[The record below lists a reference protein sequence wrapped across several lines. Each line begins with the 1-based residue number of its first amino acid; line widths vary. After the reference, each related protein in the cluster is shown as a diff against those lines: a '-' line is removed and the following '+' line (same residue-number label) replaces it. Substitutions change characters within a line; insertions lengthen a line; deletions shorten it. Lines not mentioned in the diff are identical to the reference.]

1 MVKLVREISAGLTVG
16 LVALPLAL
24 AFGIAGG
31 ATAAAGL
38 YTAIVAGLVSGLC
51 GGSKYQI
58 SGPTGAMSVI
68 LVGVVAKYGI
78 SGMLAAGLL
87 AGVLQILMGLLGL
100 GKLVK
105 LIPNPVIT
113 GFTNG
118 IAIVI
123 VLGQLKYIT
132 TAPFL
137 TVLVAATILLV
148 RRVNKTI
155 PASLFGLAVGIG
167 ANLLFGWNGPTV
179 QAIEPALP
187 KFGWPNLALADLVPL
202 FEPALAIALLG
213 TIESL
218 LSAAV
223 ADSMTGTVHNS
234 NRELVGQGLGNIAAA
249 LVGGVPSTGAIART
263 AVNIQNGG
271 STRLVHVVHSL
282 FLLAVLLFLGPW
294 TAFIPLAALSG
305 ILVVTSYDMFDFQTV
320 TTLRKSSTHD
330 AVILLAT
337 MVLTVC
343 TNLVVAVG
351 AGIVLAALIQCY
363 HSKTLRILPLN
374 ANGNGNIQIFS
385 LQGALH
391 FGTVVSLNKA
401 LRQVKPGGIVI
412 LDLSGLTMLDQ
423 TGVIA
428 LSKLQQSTEQT
439 PAARIIL
446 CGLHPEYQSLV
457 EAAGGIPTDQIS
469 RDLAQTLALAEG

>member
-1 MVKLVREISAGLTVG
+1 VKVGREITAGLTVG

-24 AFGIAGG
+24 AFGIASGS
-31 ATAAAGL
+31 TAAAGL

-68 LVGVVAKYGI
+68 LIGVVAKYGI
-78 SGMLAAGLL
+78 PGMLAAGLM
-87 AGVLQILMGLLGL
+87 AGLIQIILGLLRM

-105 LIPNPVIT
+105 LIPSPVIT

-123 VLGQLKYIT
+123 LLGQLEYIT
-132 TAPFL
+132 AAPLL
-137 TVLVAATILLV
+137 TILVAGTIFLV
-148 RRVNKTI
+148 RRINKAL

-167 ANLLFGWNGPTV
+167 ANLLLGWGAPTV
-179 QAIEPALP
+179 QAIEPSLP
-187 KFGWPNLALADLVPL
+187 KFGLPQIALSDLVL
-202 FEPALAIALLG
+202 LLEPALAIALLG

-223 ADSMTGTVHNS
+223 ADTMTGTVHNS

-249 LVGGVPSTGAIART
+249 LFGGVPSTGAIART

-271 STRLVHVVHSL
+271 RTRLVSVVQSL
-282 FLLAVLLFLGPW
+282 FLLTVLLVLGPW
-294 TAFIPLAALSG
+294 TALIPLAALSG
-305 ILVVTSYDMFDFQTV
+305 ILVITSYDMFDFQTV
-320 TTLRKSSTHD
+320 LTLRKSSVHD

-343 TNLVVAVG
+343 TNLIVAVAG
-351 AGIVLAALIQCY
+351 GIVLAALIQSY

-374 ANGNGNIQIFS
+374 TKAEDNIQIFS
-385 LQGALH
+385 LHGTLQ
-391 FGTVVSLNKA
+391 FGTVRSLYKA
-401 LRQVKPGGIVI
+401 LRQVVPGGIVV
-412 LDLSGLTMLDQ
+412 LDLGGLTMLDQ
-423 TGVIA
+423 TGAIA
-428 LSKLQQSTEQT
+428 LSKLQQPSG
-439 PAARIIL
+439 PVKASRVIL
-446 CGLHPEYQSLV
+446 CGVNPEYKSLI
-457 EAAGGIPTDQIS
+457 EAAGGFPSDHIG
-469 RDLAQTLALAEG
+469 RDLAQSLALAEA